1 MNKPKVLQQLED
13 NIRADIKGLNIGS
26 LSKVM
31 QSTPNFYLCVQLSI
45 RYHF

>member
-31 QSTPNFYLCVQLSI
+31 QSTPNTVQISICALSYL
-45 RYHF
+45 